1 MSLGLDVS
9 HARRVEALC
18 MIITNETAFVLSAHG
33 AEARS
38 LFDRLR
44 DIFVAKPAYPRSVAD
59 GNGVAGALPWLAGTQ
74 DLVGGVRLDVA
85 EAPVSSFAS
94 TRRRVA

>member
-1 MSLGLDVS
+1 
-9 HARRVEALC
+9 

-38 LFDRLR
+38 LLDRWR
-44 DIFVAKPAYPRSVAD
+44 GVFAATPAHARSVAD
-59 GNGVAGALPWLAGTQ
+59 GSGVAGALPWLAGTQ
-74 DLVGGVRLDVA
+74 DLAGGVRLDVA